1 MLIPIGVSRQVSRG
15 IQGENMSSSKNRE
28 EKKLT
33 GQMSLLTPVTLALVR
48 PRFARIFRPA
58 WTTVRLCFR
67 GRRRKRRRKRRR
79 GRIKKGGRRGEREE
93 EMTTTTLNKA
103 VGEKCISREND
114 SQVERE

>member
-1 MLIPIGVSRQVSRG
+1 MPMKPDTYVHGYVYHRIRVTSC
-15 IQGENMSSSKNRE
+15 
-28 EKKLT
+28 
-33 GQMSLLTPVTLALVR
+33 QMSLLTPVTLALVR